1 MSFWSWLTG
10 NTEGITPNAN
20 GDHYQPGDADGV
32 EFDGEETYSRSLPF
46 PITSPWDGWP
56 AEWNTPAWQAPQN
69 GFSKLI
75 DTAWACLDLNSSVLS
90 AMPVYRMQ
98 SGQIVDPMTWM
109 SNPDPMIY
117 ASWQEF
123 AKQLFWDYQ
132 MGEAFVLPMAT
143 ASNGFPLNFR
153 VVPPWLVNVELVGGT
168 RRYAVGS
175 MDVTNEILHIR
186 YQSNTADAHG
196 HGPLE
201 VGGARIVA
209 AGLLQRYANRLAE
222 TGGTPHYWL
231 GVDRRL
237 NKAEADDL
245 LDQWVESR
253 TRHAGHP
260 ALLSGGA
267 SLNQLQAMNA
277 KDMALLEL
285 AQFNESRIA
294 ILLGVPPFLVGLPS
308 GGDSMTYSN
317 VSSLFDFHDR
327 SSLRPKAMSVMTA
340 MSGWALPR
348 GQTLELNRDEY
359 SRPGLL
365 ERAQSYALL
374 ITAGVMR
381 PEEARTM
388 ERLHGPA
395 PEQPPTPDTTT
406 TLDSPAPHALS
417 LSGGDNG

>member
-1 MSFWSWLTG
+1 MGFWSWVTG
-10 NTEGITPNAN
+10 GSTEGITPNAN
-20 GDHYQPGDADGV
+20 GDHYQPGDPDGV
-32 EFDGEETYSRSLPF
+32 ELEGVETYSRSLPF
-46 PITSPWDGWP
+46 PVATPWDGWP
-56 AEWNTPAWQAPQN
+56 AEWGAPAWQAPQN

-75 DTAWACLDLNSSVLS
+75 DTAWACLDLNSNVLS
-90 AMPVYRMQ
+90 AMPVYRTV
-98 SGQIVDPMTWM
+98 SGQIADPLPWMT
-109 SNPDPMIY
+109 NPDPMVY

-123 AKQLFWDYQ
+123 AKQLFWDYM

-143 ASNGFPLNFR
+143 RADGFPMNFR

-168 RRYAVGS
+168 RKYTIGS
-175 MDVTNEILHIR
+175 MDATNEILHIR

-201 VGGARIVA
+201 VGGARMVA
-209 AGLLQRYANRLAE
+209 AGLLQRYAQRLAE

-231 GVDRRL
+231 GVERRL

-267 SLNQLQAMNA
+267 DLNQLQSMNA

-327 SSLRPKAMSVMTA
+327 SSIRPKAMAVMSA
-340 MSGWALPR
+340 MSGWVLPR
-348 GQTLELNRDEY
+348 GQAIELNRDEY
-359 SRPGLL
+359 SRPGLY
-365 ERAQSYALL
+365 ERAQSYQIL
-374 ITAGVMR
+374 IEAGVMR

-395 PEQPPTPDTTT
+395 PEPPAPDTTT
-406 TLDSPAPHALS
+406 TPAPHALS